1 MKIFQHSFCSIRF
14 FRSPIYLAIC
24 AAVMLNSCAKPPKL
38 PDILQPVGAEFAKMT
53 TEEVSQAI
61 VERTEHF
68 QSLSGLGKVQI
79 ENWEERYKFTQAFVV
94 EKPERFRLEILGP
107 FDQPAIFF
115 TSDAQML
122 SLYAKKQ
129 NIEYRGVA
137 SRENLFKL
145 GGVNLSVEDF
155 LLALSGNP
163 PKLDGVTSEWG
174 AAIQEGQYHYLE
186 RISFKKN
193 IVQRIWYDTQYRMV
207 SQVQEYMLTNGEMLL
222 NVRFANYRG
231 EQGGYPLPAII
242 DIERPMDK
250 VRVHI
255 EYQEMDVN
263 QSIDATLFTFTPPT
277 GANVV
282 HIDDTTN
289 QDLGRLAPFEEFR
302 VQRSEQTEG
311 EQSDSQK

>member
-1 MKIFQHSFCSIRF
+1 MKKFYYSSLLVFTIFILSG
-14 FRSPIYLAIC
+14 
-24 AAVMLNSCAKPPKL
+24 CAKPPKL
-38 PDILQPVGAEFAKMT
+38 PDILQPVGAELATMT
-53 TEEVSQAI
+53 TGQVSQSI

-79 ENWEERYKFTQAFVV
+79 ENWDERYRFTQAFVV

-129 NIEYRGVA
+129 NLEYRGVA

-145 GGVNLSVEDF
+145 GGINLSVEDF
-155 LLALSGNP
+155 LLVLSGNP
-163 PKLDGVTSEWG
+163 PKLDDVTSEWG
-174 AAIQEGQYHYLE
+174 VAIQEGRFHYLE
-186 RISFKKN
+186 RISLQKN
-193 IVQRIWYDTQYRMV
+193 VVQRIWYDTQYRMV

-222 NVRFANYRG
+222 NVRFDDYRG
-231 EQGGYPLPAII
+231 EQSGYPLPAKI

-250 VRVHI
+250 VRVYI
-255 EYQEMDVN
+255 EYREMDVN
-263 QSIDATLFTFTPPT
+263 QPIDATLFTFAPPKD
-277 GANVV
+277 AKIV

-289 QDLGRLAPFEEFR
+289 QELGRLAPFDEFR
-302 VQRSEQTEG
+302 VQSSEKPVNKESEG
-311 EQSDSQK
+311 NK

>member
-1 MKIFQHSFCSIRF
+1 MKKFYRSLLFVCVIFILSG
-14 FRSPIYLAIC
+14 
-24 AAVMLNSCAKPPKL
+24 CAKPPKL
-38 PDILQPVGAEFAKMT
+38 PDMLQTVGAEFATMAT
-53 TEEVSQAI
+53 DQVSQAI
-61 VERTEHF
+61 VERTAHF

-129 NIEYRGVA
+129 NLEYRGVA

-155 LLALSGNP
+155 LLVLSGNP
-163 PKLDGVTSEWG
+163 PKLDDVTSEWG
-174 AAIQEGQYHYLE
+174 VAIQEGRYHYLE
-186 RISFKKN
+186 RISYQKN
-193 IVQRIWYDTQYRMV
+193 VVQRVWYDTQYRMV
-207 SQVQEYMLTNGEMLL
+207 SQVQEYMLTNGEMVL
-222 NVRFANYRG
+222 NVRFDDYRG
-231 EQGGYPLPAII
+231 EQGGYPLPAKI

-250 VRVHI
+250 VRVSI
-255 EYQEMDVN
+255 EYREMDVN
-263 QSIDATLFTFTPPT
+263 QAVDATLFTFAPPKD
-277 GANVV
+277 AKIV

-289 QDLGRLAPFEEFR
+289 QELGRLAPFEDFR
-302 VQRSEQTEG
+302 VQRGEQAED
-311 EQSDSQK
+311 EQSDGQK

>member
-1 MKIFQHSFCSIRF
+1 LLWPPKQTLALLTVCAISIFSG
-14 FRSPIYLAIC
+14 
-24 AAVMLNSCAKPPKL
+24 CAKPPKL
-38 PDILQPVGAEFAKMT
+38 DPMLQPVGSDLATMT

-61 VERTEHF
+61 IERAEHF

-79 ENWEERYKFTQAFVV
+79 ENWEERYRFTQAFVV

-155 LLALSGNP
+155 LLVLSGNP
-163 PKLDGVTSEWG
+163 PKLDNITSEWG
-174 AAIQEGQYHYLE
+174 AAIQEGRYHYLE
-186 RISFKKN
+186 RISFQKN
-193 IVQRIWYDTQYRMV
+193 VVQRIWYDTQYRMV

-222 NVRFANYRG
+222 NVRFDNFRG
-231 EQGGYPLPAII
+231 EQGGYPLPAVI

-250 VRVHI
+250 VRVYI
-255 EYQEMDVN
+255 VYQEMDVN
-263 QSIDATLFTFTPPT
+263 QPIDATLFTFAPPA
-277 GANVV
+277 GANIV

-289 QDLGRLAPFEEFR
+289 QELGRLAPFEDFR
-302 VQRSEQTEG
+302 VQGSQEADDEQP
-311 EQSDSQK
+311 DSQK